1 MMYYIMQQTPLH
13 LHSAAPVSAHS
24 EADVRLI
31 EKTKSRGYPQRKLG
45 SRQHRYTDGDDIV
58 CVRYSDCV
66 QLREDLTSPGGHD
79 PWLLYLRKSCMVRAM
94 FPGPVTLFP

>member
-66 QLREDLTSPGGHD
+66 QGG
-79 PWLLYLRKSCMVRAM
+79 PNIPRRARSM
-94 FPGPVTLFP
+94 AAQLEEIMYG